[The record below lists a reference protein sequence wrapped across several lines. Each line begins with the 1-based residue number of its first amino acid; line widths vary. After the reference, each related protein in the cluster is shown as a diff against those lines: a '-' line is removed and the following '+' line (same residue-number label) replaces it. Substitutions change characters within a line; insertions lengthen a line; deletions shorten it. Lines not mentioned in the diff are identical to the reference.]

1 MTVSDRDRKA
11 ATAHAEPPL
20 YDIAAALREMD
31 VHLVAPDELT
41 IECVAIGNKLGRA
54 MARHDFDRRSAGQAL
69 VVAAASVGALADT
82 IEVKALVN
90 ILAFAGRHLIR
101 SAEQNGGDH

>member
-1 MTVSDRDRKA
+1 MTGDQKA
-11 ATAHAEPPL
+11 VTAHDMPPL

-54 MARHDFDRRSAGQAL
+54 MARHDFDQRSAGQAL
-69 VVAAASVGALADT
+69 VVAAASIGTLANTAEGRALA
-82 IEVKALVN
+82 N
-90 ILAFAGRHLIR
+90 ILAFTGRHLIR
-101 SAEQNGGDH
+101 GAELNGGVPDAG